1 VKRFDPAQAMA
12 AIRMW
17 HDTASVGITKPIG
30 QTCRQEKWGY
40 FADMSTVAE
49 IESAIEKLPPTEL
62 RELLAWIEDYQAMV
76 GASQTLFA
84 IYDEEEE
91 QARGKS

>member
-1 VKRFDPAQAMA
+1 
-12 AIRMW
+12 
-17 HDTASVGITKPIG
+17 
-30 QTCRQEKWGY
+30 
-40 FADMSTVAE
+40 MSTVAE

-76 GASQTLFA
+76 GASQTLFGM
-84 IYDEEEE
+84 YDEEEE